1 MLLGAHRELLCVG
14 ELQKLSLQLSRETVP
29 YPGVCSCGKRPF
41 DCDRWRPVFEAVR
54 ATYGVDMVQSPFAF
68 RVSDIGK
75 EEDFGVRAFPH
86 WLLHMSARALRYLAY
101 SSIGTSTGAARWLP
115 FNRKWVA
122 NRLFVAQTLL
132 ETTGA
137 RGVIDSSKD
146 GIGMRDLVTE
156 CREPLKVIFLTRD
169 PYSSAHSTMK
179 RGRGDAASAA
189 ADWTRVNGTIMN
201 LLDGVPRDQ
210 WTHLKY
216 EDLCADP
223 GATARR
229 LCEFLGYGFDPKMLD
244 LARMDHHTIGGNA
257 IRFKPI
263 GGIKADDGWKARLS
277 QEEVR
282 SIDAATGTLA
292 RRLGYESPVTS
303 SPQVTR

>member
-1 MLLGAHRELLCVG
+1 
-14 ELQKLSLQLSRETVP
+14 
-29 YPGVCSCGKRPF
+29 VCSCGKRPF
-41 DCDRWRPVFEAVR
+41 DCDRWQPVFEAVR
-54 ATYGVDMVQSPFAF
+54 AKYGVDMVQSPFAF
-68 RVSDIGK
+68 RVSDIGR

-86 WLLHMSARALRYLAY
+86 WLLHMTARALRYAAY
-101 SSIGTSTGAARWLP
+101 SAIGTSAGAARWLP
-115 FNRKWVA
+115 FNRMWVA

-132 ETTGA
+132 ESTGA
-137 RGVIDSSKD
+137 RAVIDSSKD

-156 CREPLKVIFLTRD
+156 CREPLKVIILTRD

-189 ADWTRVNGTIMN
+189 ADWTRVNGTILA

-210 WTHLKY
+210 WLHLKY

-223 GATARR
+223 HATAQR
-229 LCEFLGYGFDPKMLD
+229 LCRFLGYDFDPKMLD

-263 GGIKADDGWKARLS
+263 GSIKLDESWKTRFSA
-277 QEEVR
+277 EEIR
-282 SIDAATGTLA
+282 SIEATTGGLA
-292 RRLGYESPVTS
+292 RRLGYGSPRVTK
-303 SPQVTR
+303 